1 MSRIPDPTI
10 EEVRRA
16 VDLVD
21 VVSDYVRLKKQGTRF
36 VGLCPFHNE
45 KTPSF
50 SVDPRQGLFYCF
62 GCKAGGD
69 LFKFVEQVEGV
80 GFLDAVRLL
89 AERAG
94 IEIEEEEGSR
104 EEASEREALLAA
116 LRFAARFYFDQLK
129 KPSGKR
135 GLDYLRERGFTKE
148 IVKTFGIGYAPDAWD
163 ALFKAA
169 TKEGYKPE
177 VLAAVGLVK
186 RRESGDGYY
195 DVFRDRLTFPIL
207 DRAGKVLGFGGRIL
221 PGSRQESDDYTPAKY
236 INTPETTVYHKS
248 DVLFG
253 LKQAKLDIRREEE
266 VIFVEGYAD
275 VVSLHQAGIRHV
287 VASSGTALTAG
298 QIRSVAELART
309 AVLLYDADA
318 AGVNAALKGIEA
330 VLRAGLGVY
339 AVALPDGADPDSFVR
354 QFGAE
359 GGTAFRNYLREH
371 RQDFVAFIARQ
382 ARKEGLFASPEGKA
396 EAARRLLDA
405 VALVRDP
412 IAQDA
417 YLLRAAAEL
426 GVPDMTLRPQLGR
439 RLRERADGRMPSG
452 PPPAAPPDAVP
463 VGAEPVRIAVPVI
476 MRPEEAVLLR
486 LMLEH
491 GTPMVE
497 HVLTRMALD
506 EFSEGTVREAVERLL
521 AQYEAGAVD
530 AESFL
535 RGDFGEVVQRL
546 AAEVLTE
553 RHALSENWE
562 RRIGIAVPG
571 LDAQPYEAAVS
582 AMRLLKLDR
591 VDEAVEAVKRQVF
604 VAEQGG
610 EDVTALLQQQDEL
623 NALKRQIERGAF
635 LAWGEARG

>member
-10 EEVRRA
+10 ESVRRA

-50 SVDPRQGLFYCF
+50 SVDPRQDLFYCF
-62 GCKAGGD
+62 GCKKGGD
-69 LFKFVEQVEGV
+69 LFKFVEEIEGV

-89 AERAG
+89 ADRAG
-94 IEIEEEEGSR
+94 IEIMEEEGSR
-104 EEASEREALLAA
+104 EEANEREAMLAA
-116 LRFAARFYFDQLK
+116 LRFAARYYFDQLK
-129 KPSGKR
+129 QPSGKR
-135 GLDYLRERGFTKE
+135 GLAYLRERGFKKE
-148 IVKTFGIGYAPDAWD
+148 TIKAFGIGYAPDAWD
-163 ALFKAA
+163 ALLKAA
-169 TKEGYKPE
+169 TAAGFKPD
-177 VLAAVGLVK
+177 VLEDVGLVK
-186 RRESGDGYY
+186 PRQSGDGHY
-195 DVFRDRLTFPIL
+195 DVFRDRLMFPIL

-221 PGSRQESDDYTPAKY
+221 PGSSQESDDFKPAKY
-236 INTPETTVYHKS
+236 INTPETAVFHKGQ
-248 DVLFG
+248 VLFG

-266 VIFVEGYAD
+266 VVFVEGYAD
-275 VVSLHQAGIRHV
+275 VVSLHQAGIKNV

-298 QIRSVAELART
+298 QIRSVVELART

-330 VLRAGLGVY
+330 VLRAGLAVY
-339 AVALPDGADPDSFVR
+339 VVALPDGADPDSFVR

-359 GGTAFRNYLREH
+359 RGTAFRNYLREH

-426 GVPDMTLRPQLGR
+426 GVPDMTLRPQLRR
-439 RLRERADGRMPSG
+439 RLQERSDGRVPSG
-452 PPPAAPPDAVP
+452 PPPSAPPDATP
-463 VGAEPVRIAVPVI
+463 VSTEPARVAVPI
-476 MRPEEAVLLR
+476 LMRPEEAVLLR

-491 GTPMVE
+491 GAPMVE

-506 EFSEGTVREAVERLL
+506 EFSEGTVREFVGHLL
-521 AQYEAGAVD
+521 AQYEAGEVD
-530 AESFL
+530 AEPFR
-535 RGDFGEVVQRL
+535 RGDCGEVVQRL

-553 RHALSENWE
+553 RHALSENWA

-591 VDEAVEAVKRQVF
+591 VEEAIEAVKRRVF
-604 VAEQGG
+604 VAEQEG

-635 LAWGEARG
+635 LEWGPAQG